1 LSCQVTVGICA
12 YNEEGNI
19 SGLLSNVLNEQGLH
33 RKSEILVVCSG
44 CSDKT
49 VDMVQQW
56 SRTDERVKLHVE
68 AQRRGK
74 ASAINHILSNASG
87 DVIVFVSADTLPSQ
101 GCFNRLISKLGTSNV
116 GIACGHPLPTNRSD
130 SLIGRL
136 VQLLWNFHGKV
147 FAELNDAGLARHA
160 TEVFCIR
167 RGIVNGIP
175 AEIVNDDAYIAITAK
190 RKGWLVKYVPESRV
204 LIRGPETF
212 PEYFNQRRRILWGHY
227 QTKKLTGESPQHL
240 TYLLP
245 LYPVRVLRFFLSLCS
260 AYNPLVV
267 LAFLSTELLVNA
279 SVMMDVLRGKSHST
293 WRVAASTKK
302 VIQ

>member
-1 LSCQVTVGICA
+1 LSCRVTVGICA
-12 YNEEGNI
+12 YNEEDNI
-19 SGLLSNVLNEQGLH
+19 SELLSNILHEQGLPE
-33 RKSEILVVCSG
+33 KSEVLVVCSG

-68 AQRRGK
+68 AERRGK
-74 ASAINHILSNASG
+74 ASAINYVLINASG
-87 DVIVFVSADTLPSQ
+87 DVIIFVSADTLPSQ
-101 GCFNRLISKLGTSNV
+101 ECLNRLTSKLETSNV
-116 GIACGHPLPTNRSD
+116 GIACGHPVPTNRSD
-130 SLIGRL
+130 SLVGRL
-136 VQLLWNFHGKV
+136 VQLLWSFHSKV
-147 FAELNDAGLARHA
+147 FAQLNDAGLARHA

-167 RGIVNGIP
+167 KGIVDGIP
-175 AEIVNDDAYIAITAK
+175 AETVNDDAYIAITAK